1 MDIRQYYKN
10 FLTLLSGNTIGQ
22 LVPFIVAP
30 IIGRIYSPTEVATF
44 SNFFAIVSVLGIIAS
59 GRLEL
64 AIPIV
69 GKKRKAQDLVF
80 SGLIFTTVIAILSI
94 FIPVF
99 SKQVAAFYDDE
110 QLGGLLWLVPVSVLS
125 YGLLLIANNWILRL
139 QNYRFIAISKIAQAF
154 SNNGLTVALGFIKTG
169 ALGMVIGWLVAQFLG
184 IFILASRISKKVVR
198 RKTDFKFDLFKS
210 TVAEFKDFPLI
221 NSAHAFMDI
230 FATQFLLF
238 WIITVSFGKIELG
251 IYAMMFKYIRGP
263 IGLITSS
270 ISQLFYVEA
279 GNAINNKQP
288 ISHLFFRTI
297 KITTVFGIVFSV
309 VVFFFGQELFA
320 WYFGE
325 KWRAGGLYA
334 QCILPVLFFT
344 FIASPVSG
352 ITILFRKQFTGFILS
367 LFCYT
372 FSILA
377 FVISVYFNWTFEQAL
392 LIYGGIFTAYY
403 ITVLLWYNSMIK
415 TYEKTL
421 QI

>member
-10 FLTLLSGNTIGQ
+10 FLTLLSGNTISQ

-30 IIGRIYSPTEVATF
+30 LIGRIYSPPEAATF

-69 GKKRKAQDLVF
+69 SKKRKAQDLVF
-80 SGLIFTTVIAILSI
+80 SGLIFTAVITILSI
-94 FIPVF
+94 LIPVF
-99 SKQVAAFYDDE
+99 SKQVGMFYSDE
-110 QLGGLLWLVPVSVLS
+110 QLAHLLWLVPVSVLS

-139 QNYRFIAISKIAQAF
+139 QGYRFIAISKIAQAF
-154 SNNGLTVALGFIKTG
+154 SNNGLTVLLGFMKTG
-169 ALGMVIGWLVAQFLG
+169 ALGMAIGWLVAQFIG
-184 IFILASRISKKVVR
+184 IFILASRISKKIVR

-210 TVAEFKDFPLI
+210 TVVEFKDFPLI
-221 NSAHAFMDI
+221 NSAHAFMDV
-230 FATQFLLF
+230 FVTQFLLF
-238 WIITVSFGKIELG
+238 WIITISFGKIELG

-279 GNAINNKQP
+279 GTAINNRQP

-297 KITTVFGIVFSV
+297 KITSVFGILFTI
-309 VVFFFGQELFA
+309 VVFFFGEQLFA
-320 WYFGE
+320 WYLGE
-325 KWRAGGLYA
+325 KWRAGGIYA

-352 ITILFRKQFTGFILS
+352 MTILFKKQLIGFILS

-372 FSILA
+372 FSLLA
-377 FVISVYFNWTFEQAL
+377 FVVSIYFDWTFEQAL
-392 LIYGGIFTAYY
+392 MIYSGVFTIYY
-403 ITVLLWYNSMIK
+403 VSVLLWYMRLVRA
-415 TYEKTL
+415 YERTL
-421 QI
+421 QS